1 MNMNKMALATML
13 MCGSISLANAATGG
27 QVNFEGSIT
36 DTPCSIHPDS
46 VKQTVKLGAVSKP
59 GLASGIN
66 GPEQKVKIQLLNCSF
81 AMSAPVPPSLVG
93 SPVGNNV
100 SVTFTG
106 PQGGYPGTP
115 GVTNTLLGI
124 TGSAKGASIQ
134 LIDYSSKPVILGQKT
149 TLQELAQSSNTDLEF
164 TAYLKPNPGV
174 AASDIVE
181 GNFTSTVNFIM
192 NYE

>member
-1 MNMNKMALATML
+1 M
-13 MCGSISLANAATGG
+13 
-27 QVNFEGSIT
+27 
-36 DTPCSIHPDS
+36 
-46 VKQTVKLGAVSKP
+46 
-59 GLASGIN
+59 
-66 GPEQKVKIQLLNCSF
+66 
-81 AMSAPVPPSLVG
+81 
-93 SPVGNNV
+93 
-100 SVTFTG
+100 
-106 PQGGYPGTP
+106 
-115 GVTNTLLGI
+115 TNTLLGI

>member
-59 GLASGIN
+59 GLASGIS
-66 GPEQKVKIQLLNCSF
+66 GPEQKFKIQLLNCSF
-81 AMSAPVPPSLVG
+81 AMSTPAPG
-93 SPVGNNV
+93 SPIGNNV

-106 PQGGYPGTP
+106 PQGGYPGT

-134 LIDYSSKPVILGQKT
+134 LIDYSSKLVILGQKT